1 MNKSLLIQ
9 ALIKLVSGL
18 LLICILIFLPAGSFS
33 FWQGWLFIGIL
44 FIPMLI
50 AGVIL
55 MRKNPDLLR
64 KRLDAKEKESEQRTV
79 VAMSGFLFLAAF
91 IIAGLNWR
99 FGWWLIPDW
108 AVWVAAGMFL
118 CSYVLY
124 AEVLRENTYLSR
136 TIEVQKGQKVIDTG
150 LYGIVRHPMYM
161 ATIILFL
168 SMQLV
173 LASPISFFIMLG
185 YIPVIA
191 KRINNEEHVL
201 EEGLDGYK
209 EYKEKVKNK
218 IIPGIWQIG
227 NASQT
232 CKSDKSSL
240 LLNYSRF

>member
-1 MNKSLLIQ
+1 MNKSLLTQ

-79 VAMSGFLFLAAF
+79 VAMSGFLFLSAF

-218 IIPGIWQIG
+218 VIPGIW
-227 NASQT
+227 
-232 CKSDKSSL
+232 
-240 LLNYSRF
+240 

>member
-1 MNKSLLIQ
+1 MNKSLLTQ

-99 FGWWLIPDW
+99 FGWWMIPDW

-209 EYKEKVKNK
+209 KYKEKVKNK
-218 IIPGIWQIG
+218 IIPGIW
-227 NASQT
+227 
-232 CKSDKSSL
+232 
-240 LLNYSRF
+240 

>member
-1 MNKSLLIQ
+1 MNKSLLTQ

-218 IIPGIWQIG
+218 IIPGIW
-227 NASQT
+227 
-232 CKSDKSSL
+232 
-240 LLNYSRF
+240 

>member
-1 MNKSLLIQ
+1 MNKSLLTQ

-108 AVWVAAGMFL
+108 AVWVAAGTFV
-118 CSYVLY
+118 CSYILY

-136 TIEVQKGQKVIDTG
+136 TIEVQKGQNVIDTG
-150 LYGIVRHPMYM
+150 LYRIVRHPMYM

-218 IIPGIWQIG
+218 VIPGIW
-227 NASQT
+227 
-232 CKSDKSSL
+232 
-240 LLNYSRF
+240 

>member
-1 MNKSLLIQ
+1 MNKSLLTQ

-108 AVWVAAGMFL
+108 TVWVAAVMFL
-118 CSYVLY
+118 CSFVLY

-201 EEGLDGYK
+201 EEGLDSYK

-218 IIPGIWQIG
+218 IIPGIW
-227 NASQT
+227 
-232 CKSDKSSL
+232 
-240 LLNYSRF
+240 

>member
-1 MNKSLLIQ
+1 MNKSLLTQ

-64 KRLDAKEKESEQRTV
+64 KRLDAKEKEREQRTV

-218 IIPGIWQIG
+218 IIPGIW
-227 NASQT
+227 
-232 CKSDKSSL
+232 
-240 LLNYSRF
+240 